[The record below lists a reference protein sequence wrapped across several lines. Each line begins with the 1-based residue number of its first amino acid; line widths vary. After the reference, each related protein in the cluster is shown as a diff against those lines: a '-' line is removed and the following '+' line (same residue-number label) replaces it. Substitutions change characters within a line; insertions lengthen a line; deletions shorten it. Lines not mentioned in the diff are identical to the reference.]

1 MSLNELPKVRN
12 NSIVIFT
19 SQFLSLFLNII
30 SISLAARYLG
40 VEDFGKFNYY
50 LAIVG
55 VGAKLIDFG
64 FNPIIFRELSKP
76 ENSGKYLGSILVF
89 RILTFFVL
97 LSLVSII
104 SLLLNIDI
112 VKLTLI
118 IILSINILF
127 SNKFTNIRE
136 LIIIPFKVELKLH
149 IPMFAVILDNVL
161 LLLFVYLMPYFNG
174 GMTYFVIVY
183 VFSNVPG
190 ILIIYYFLFR
200 RYKFQLKFDL
210 NELKYLL
217 SESYPLIGFIIISY
231 IYSILD
237 VLLLENFA
245 SSSSVGI
252 YSSAIRLIVPLKIIP
267 NVFVI
272 TLFSIIVKNID
283 KQKYNQ
289 QITNFVIKLFFIF
302 SSFFFAFMYIN
313 AKEVILIIFGEE
325 YIKAELPLIILSAG
339 IFFDFFSFF
348 VLDLFTAYNNQKF
361 NFVFILIVTIVMLVA
376 NIVLISSYDFVGA
389 SIARVLSA
397 VIGFIFLVIILKR
410 KIKFNLEYLNIRMI
424 ISLFS
429 FALSIFLLQSLFP
442 VVNIILSSILFC
454 GMILLSKVFSKGEM
468 EIIINLTGKNKL
480 FSILKSYYKIEV

>member
-174 GMTYFVIVY
+174 GMTYF
-183 VFSNVPG
+183 
-190 ILIIYYFLFR
+190 
-200 RYKFQLKFDL
+200 
-210 NELKYLL
+210 
-217 SESYPLIGFIIISY
+217 
-231 IYSILD
+231 
-237 VLLLENFA
+237 
-245 SSSSVGI
+245 
-252 YSSAIRLIVPLKIIP
+252 
-267 NVFVI
+267 
-272 TLFSIIVKNID
+272 
-283 KQKYNQ
+283 
-289 QITNFVIKLFFIF
+289 
-302 SSFFFAFMYIN
+302 
-313 AKEVILIIFGEE
+313 
-325 YIKAELPLIILSAG
+325 
-339 IFFDFFSFF
+339 
-348 VLDLFTAYNNQKF
+348 
-361 NFVFILIVTIVMLVA
+361 
-376 NIVLISSYDFVGA
+376 
-389 SIARVLSA
+389 
-397 VIGFIFLVIILKR
+397 
-410 KIKFNLEYLNIRMI
+410 
-424 ISLFS
+424 
-429 FALSIFLLQSLFP
+429 
-442 VVNIILSSILFC
+442 
-454 GMILLSKVFSKGEM
+454 
-468 EIIINLTGKNKL
+468 
-480 FSILKSYYKIEV
+480 